1 MCIRDRDKLNVLFE
15 PIIYFPKIER
25 DINFVIDETVEIGV
39 LINSIEQYNFSNLI
53 KIEPLN
59 IFRDPSLGD
68 NKKSI
73 TLNFHFQHTSK
84 TLEDKDVN
92 RVINE
97 IIKVV
102 SKNYSAKL
110 RQL

>member
-1 MCIRDRDKLNVLFE
+1 MN
-15 PIIYFPKIER
+15 P
-25 DINFVIDETVEIGV
+25 
-39 LINSIEQYNFSNLI
+39 INSVIVILYDCNRSYLFQL
-53 KIEPLN
+53 
-59 IFRDPSLGD
+59 RD